1 MSGGRARGVLADAAR
16 LLSRASP
23 ASRRVDDAA
32 FAASPRVARSADSGT
47 RRAFASDRGSSSPAP
62 SSDVWRKAAGDAANV
77 SVGSASDPAASP
89 SAASPSARG
98 GRRPRDHRASTSD
111 ASRSLACHRA
121 VRASGASWPDILR
134 AIASVA
140 DASPAPL
147 RAAHYAAATRHLA
160 LALAAAPQEHRAAC
174 ARHPSFRSNLLAP
187 ALAALSRPDVTLH
200 HIQRLAHDLARI
212 HAPERVPQDVV
223 DALAAAMERRVSFDA
238 RTPAQAA
245 NAIAAVAA
253 TGRSPSPAGPGADF
267 PRRCAETTIWLL
279 KEQTTRNET
288 NASSNASS
296 NSSSNASSNASSDPS
311 APTSRRRSLLGSRA
325 STTTAV
331 AAALSAHARLAD
343 NVLANAA
350 TGDDASRGTRWTRRR
365 RASADGIDDT
375 GGDRIGGG
383 GDARPRLSR
392 RPTRRKPERERRS
405 VMAPRE
411 LLDASAAALAR
422 AVDPSPSEAVDA
434 VVAMA
439 RHGYKPAP
447 DLDLAS
453 ALAATLDRALA
464 AAAAAAAEEEEETNG
479 DERGTPKPTLKPR
492 PRAKDADASSE
503 ASSGDGGN
511 TSRPD
516 DVGFYAFPFSGRSD
530 ASRSSSRSNVDTPGR
545 SIAREASY
553 AFGSDGSN
561 EDEYEDE
568 DEEDDAEY
576 YDFAAE
582 RYYDFAEEEARW
594 MRTAAPIAESD
605 AATVPTTIPAETH
618 DTTDAAATKS
628 AAAADAAAAEVRT
641 YDDGMDIASPRASL
655 RASDGARLAWAYAEM
670 GLLARDAAPR
680 EHIAN
685 VFAAVASALSSSSM
699 DGGVA
704 AMAAR
709 ALAVAADVGALALEP
724 NAAAARRTLE
734 RRLAE
739 ARTETETNAET
750 ETETNAETNAA
761 FGHASDTSGTIRDT
775 SGTGHALTPARASSF
790 SSCWLE
796 ACSASETAVLASS
809 AARLGLDASAVAS
822 LSAAAAN
829 RAEEFSNRELAAVAR
844 AFADSTAGCVAWWN
858 AAAREVAA
866 RRGLARERPSV
877 SNGLLWSLATS
888 ARAPPTPVA
897 VLARATRA
905 AVRNERFDAGAAVA
919 ALWCVARLAERRD
932 ESGARETSAGREGD
946 DDGANAVDDAGAA
959 GELARWVSK
968 AAARVDADA
977 PVLSPA
983 ERAAAVLAVESLG
996 RGSRGRSAE
1005 TTRGLTVDEDGR
1017 LRFAEEDGGE

>member
-1 MSGGRARGVLADAAR
+1 
-16 LLSRASP
+16 
-23 ASRRVDDAA
+23 
-32 FAASPRVARSADSGT
+32 
-47 RRAFASDRGSSSPAP
+47 
-62 SSDVWRKAAGDAANV
+62 
-77 SVGSASDPAASP
+77 
-89 SAASPSARG
+89 
-98 GRRPRDHRASTSD
+98 
-111 ASRSLACHRA
+111 
-121 VRASGASWPDILR
+121 
-134 AIASVA
+134 
-140 DASPAPL
+140 
-147 RAAHYAAATRHLA
+147 
-160 LALAAAPQEHRAAC
+160 
-174 ARHPSFRSNLLAP
+174 
-187 ALAALSRPDVTLH
+187 
-200 HIQRLAHDLARI
+200 
-212 HAPERVPQDVV
+212 
-223 DALAAAMERRVSFDA
+223 
-238 RTPAQAA
+238 
-245 NAIAAVAA
+245 
-253 TGRSPSPAGPGADF
+253 
-267 PRRCAETTIWLL
+267 
-279 KEQTTRNET
+279 
-288 NASSNASS
+288 
-296 NSSSNASSNASSDPS
+296 
-311 APTSRRRSLLGSRA
+311 
-325 STTTAV
+325 
-331 AAALSAHARLAD
+331 
-343 NVLANAA
+343 
-350 TGDDASRGTRWTRRR
+350 
-365 RASADGIDDT
+365 
-375 GGDRIGGG
+375 
-383 GDARPRLSR
+383 
-392 RPTRRKPERERRS
+392 
-405 VMAPRE
+405 MAPRE

-464 AAAAAAAEEEEETNG
+464 AAAAAAEEEEEETNG
-479 DERGTPKPTLKPR
+479 DEWGRLKPTPKPQPR
-492 PRAKDADASSE
+492 EEDADAPSE
-503 ASSGDGGN
+503 ASPGDGGD

-516 DVGFYAFPFSGRSD
+516 DVGFYAFSFSGRSD
-530 ASRSSSRSNVDTPGR
+530 ASRSSSRSNVDPPGR

-605 AATVPTTIPAETH
+605 AATVPTTIPAQTH
-618 DTTDAAATKS
+618 DATDATETKS
-628 AAAADAAAAEVRT
+628 AAADAAAAEVRT
-641 YDDGMDIASPRASL
+641 YDDGTDIASPRASL

-704 AMAAR
+704 AMSAR

-724 NAAAARRTLE
+724 NAAVATRTLE

-739 ARTETETNAET
+739 ARTETNAET
-750 ETETNAETNAA
+750 ETETNAA
-761 FGHASDTSGTIRDT
+761 FGHASDKSGTIRDKT
-775 SGTGHALTPARASSF
+775 GTGHAPTTARASSF
-790 SSCWLE
+790 SSRWLE
-796 ACSASETAVLASS
+796 SCSASETAVLASS

-829 RAEEFSNRELAAVAR
+829 RAEEFSNRELAAVAC
-844 AFADSTAGCVAWWN
+844 AFANSTAGCVAWWN

-932 ESGARETSAGREGD
+932 ESGARETSAEREGD
-946 DDGANAVDDAGAA
+946 ADGANAVDEAGAA

-977 PVLSPA
+977 HVLSPA

-1005 TTRGLTVDEDGR
+1005 TTMGLTVDEDGR

>member
-1 MSGGRARGVLADAAR
+1 M
-16 LLSRASP
+16 
-23 ASRRVDDAA
+23 
-32 FAASPRVARSADSGT
+32 
-47 RRAFASDRGSSSPAP
+47 
-62 SSDVWRKAAGDAANV
+62 
-77 SVGSASDPAASP
+77 
-89 SAASPSARG
+89 
-98 GRRPRDHRASTSD
+98 
-111 ASRSLACHRA
+111 
-121 VRASGASWPDILR
+121 
-134 AIASVA
+134 
-140 DASPAPL
+140 
-147 RAAHYAAATRHLA
+147 
-160 LALAAAPQEHRAAC
+160 
-174 ARHPSFRSNLLAP
+174 
-187 ALAALSRPDVTLH
+187 
-200 HIQRLAHDLARI
+200 
-212 HAPERVPQDVV
+212 
-223 DALAAAMERRVSFDA
+223 
-238 RTPAQAA
+238 
-245 NAIAAVAA
+245 AAV
-253 TGRSPSPAGPGADF
+253 
-267 PRRCAETTIWLL
+267 
-279 KEQTTRNET
+279 
-288 NASSNASS
+288 
-296 NSSSNASSNASSDPS
+296 
-311 APTSRRRSLLGSRA
+311 
-325 STTTAV
+325 
-331 AAALSAHARLAD
+331 
-343 NVLANAA
+343 
-350 TGDDASRGTRWTRRR
+350 
-365 RASADGIDDT
+365 
-375 GGDRIGGG
+375 
-383 GDARPRLSR
+383 
-392 RPTRRKPERERRS
+392 
-405 VMAPRE
+405 
-411 LLDASAAALAR
+411 
-422 AVDPSPSEAVDA
+422 
-434 VVAMA
+434 
-439 RHGYKPAP
+439 
-447 DLDLAS
+447 
-453 ALAATLDRALA
+453 
-464 AAAAAAAEEEEETNG
+464 AAAAAEEEEEEEEETNG
-479 DERGTPKPTLKPR
+479 DDWGSLKPTPKPQ
-492 PRAKDADASSE
+492 PRAKDADASS
-503 ASSGDGGN
+503 GDGGD

-516 DVGFYAFPFSGRSD
+516 DVGFYAFSFSGRSD
-530 ASRSSSRSNVDTPGR
+530 ASRSSSRSNVDPPGR

-553 AFGSDGSN
+553 AFGSDVSN

-618 DTTDAAATKS
+618 DATDATETKS
-628 AAAADAAAAEVRT
+628 AAAEVRT
-641 YDDGMDIASPRASL
+641 YDDGTDIASPRGSL
-655 RASDGARLAWAYAEM
+655 RALDGARLAWAYAEM

-739 ARTETETNAET
+739 ARTET
-750 ETETNAETNAA
+750 NAETNAA
-761 FGHASDTSGTIRDT
+761 SGHAGDKI
-775 SGTGHALTPARASSF
+775 GTGHAPSTARVSSF
-790 SSCWLE
+790 SSRWLE
-796 ACSASETAVLASS
+796 ACSASETAALASS

-858 AAAREVAA
+858 AAAGEVAT

-888 ARAPPTPVA
+888 ARAPPTPIA

-932 ESGARETSAGREGD
+932 DAGLRPGETPAGREGD
-946 DDGANAVDDAGAA
+946 DDGANTVDDAGAA

-977 PVLSPA
+977 HVLSPA